1 MQANYY
7 IYKLRSTNYFSIK
20 SSGIRSW
27 KEIDG
32 LFGFPITAV
41 NNLVTIPT
49 TATSAKPVIIA
60 IGNILR
66 KDLRLLID
74 KQFRSLQKSPTVLL
88 DFNILY

>member
-1 MQANYY
+1 MAY
-7 IYKLRSTNYFSIK
+7 LAS
-20 SSGIRSW
+20 
-27 KEIDG
+27 
-32 LFGFPITAV
+32 PITAV

-74 KQFRSLQKSPTVLL
+74 KQFGGSKKVLL
-88 DFNILY
+88 FYLISTSFY